1 MAYYSYAIKDQP
13 QINGVRASVSVTYES
28 EVPEFM
34 LKGKPVTLPRKE
46 NTAVQKWVWIDGEW
60 YLVLE
65 TVTGTNSL
73 PD

>member
-1 MAYYSYAIKDQP
+1 M
-13 QINGVRASVSVTYES
+13 RASVSVTYES

-34 LKGKPVTLPRKE
+34 LQGKPVTIPRKE
-46 NTAVQKWVWIDGEW
+46 ATAIQKWVWIDGEW

-65 TVTGTNSL
+65 DVQGKNSL